1 MPHLGSLIS
10 FMVACFITYN
20 NSARCWPL
28 IGRATS
34 SCVDEAVD
42 SRHVSACTHWACVVT
57 YRPSASH
64 FLSERQK
71 IFVPVSSV
79 GSGWR
84 HIYFLRTSC
93 ITQRRSSY
101 CSPTVDPRVG
111 VGLLLPVTSS
121 SFSDELPGCVQFYQS
136 SMSSLL
142 STEGFQKAVVEPTSE
157 TLKATGSAP
166 VQVEAS

>member
-1 MPHLGSLIS
+1 MLAINWKSYIKLCRWGRRLPSCLSLYSLSLCRYILPI
-10 FMVACFITYN
+10 CQ
-20 NSARCWPL
+20 PL
-28 IGRATS
+28 LEWTTENFCS
-34 SCVDEAVD
+34 M
-42 SRHVSACTHWACVVT
+42 
-57 YRPSASH
+57 
-64 FLSERQK
+64 
-71 IFVPVSSV
+71 SSV